1 MDFNGRRMGG
11 DIPDQ
16 VAARRFVLVDEDANP
31 RAALMATRDG
41 VVGIHIMSNPDLP
54 PADSVCVNDQDDTP
68 MVIVR
73 RAAAD
78 GSSEGAVALV
88 ITEDG
93 KANIHLE
100 DADGATRNFTT

>member
-1 MDFNGRRMGG
+1 
-11 DIPDQ
+11 
-16 VAARRFVLVDEDANP
+16 
-31 RAALMATRDG
+31 
-41 VVGIHIMSNPDLP
+41 
-54 PADSVCVNDQDDTP
+54 

-73 RAAAD
+73 RVTAD